1 MEKNNITLDPSS
13 SFGTSS
19 SADINVPPEGMVQRS
34 SRIKRI
40 QTTAMILLFFAA
52 VINYLDRSSLSV
64 ANLTIREE
72 LGLSATQIGVL
83 LSVFSLA
90 YGIAQL
96 PCGPLLDRKGPRIM
110 LGLGMFFWSL
120 FQAMSGMV
128 HSFTQFVLV
137 RIGMGIG
144 EAPMNPCGVKVI
156 NDWFNIKERGRP
168 MGLFNAASTI
178 GVAISPP
185 ILAAMMLVMG
195 WRWMFG
201 AELVPALAFLVLMFF
216 VPESPRWLAKDGQ
229 YEKASRMLSKI
240 GGDAYAKQTLAE
252 IRQTLVGETHKV
264 SLSELGKPSVRPILI
279 IGIVLAVFQQWCGIN
294 VIFNYAQEIF
304 ASAGFDINSTLKSIV
319 ATGLINLLFTLIAL
333 PMVDKIG
340 RRKLMLIGSAGL
352 TIIYGMMAA
361 AYASG
366 VLGLPVLL
374 LVLTAIAIYALTLAP
389 VTWVLLSEI
398 FPNRVRGL
406 AMSAGTLALWIACF
420 VLTYTFPL
428 LNAGLGAAG
437 SFLLY
442 GLICFAGLIFIYR
455 KVPETKG
462 VTLEA
467 LEAQLAQGKVE
478 LTPAKA
484 STAV

>member
-40 QTTAMILLFFAA
+40 QTTAMILLFF
-52 VINYLDRSSLSV
+52 V
-64 ANLTIREE
+64 
-72 LGLSATQIGVL
+72 
-83 LSVFSLA
+83 A

-195 WRWMFG
+195 WRW
-201 AELVPALAFLVLMFF
+201 
-216 VPESPRWLAKDGQ
+216 K
-229 YEKASRMLSKI
+229 
-240 GGDAYAKQTLAE
+240 
-252 IRQTLVGETHKV
+252 
-264 SLSELGKPSVRPILI
+264 
-279 IGIVLAVFQQWCGIN
+279 
-294 VIFNYAQEIF
+294 FN
-304 ASAGFDINSTLKSIV
+304 
-319 ATGLINLLFTLIAL
+319 
-333 PMVDKIG
+333 
-340 RRKLMLIGSAGL
+340 
-352 TIIYGMMAA
+352 TI
-361 AYASG
+361 G
-366 VLGLPVLL
+366 VLG
-374 LVLTAIAIYALTLAP
+374 
-389 VTWVLLSEI
+389 I
-398 FPNRVRGL
+398 FH
-406 AMSAGTLALWIACF
+406 ASAWYI
-420 VLTYTFPL
+420 
-428 LNAGLGAAG
+428 
-437 SFLLY
+437 
-442 GLICFAGLIFIYR
+442 
-455 KVPETKG
+455 
-462 VTLEA
+462 
-467 LEAQLAQGKVE
+467 
-478 LTPAKA
+478 
-484 STAV
+484 